1 VGGSAGARYRVAMA
15 RVTVYATPFCAYCVG
30 AKRYLTRR
38 GIPFDEV
45 RINLMRPGARD
56 RIQAASGGGRTFPQ
70 IVIDGEP
77 IGGFDSLRALGRSG
91 ELARRLGSPPD
102 AG

>member
-1 VGGSAGARYRVAMA
+1 MA

-30 AKRYLTRR
+30 AKRYLRRR

-56 RIQAASGGGRTFPQ
+56 RIQAASGGGRTFP
-70 IVIDGEP
+70 
-77 IGGFDSLRALGRSG
+77 
-91 ELARRLGSPPD
+91 
-102 AG
+102 